1 MYVPP
6 GPVAQLK
13 WSKKVK
19 NLIKPQGLKNILY
32 ICLLRNVPKYRFA
45 CFTLVSFSPA
55 YATVTSLF

>member
-19 NLIKPQGLKNILY
+19 KFNKTPRTQ
-32 ICLLRNVPKYRFA
+32 KY
-45 CFTLVSFSPA
+45 LV
-55 YATVTSLF
+55 YMLT